1 MIKKIQSKVKRKKP
15 LVVGNWK
22 MNLTCSEAV
31 EFTQSLRKQL
41 NTTNKIICG
50 ISPSFI
56 FLKDICTILAGSA
69 IFVVAQNIHSER
81 AGAYT
86 GEVSAF
92 MVKEAGCSHV
102 IIGHSERR
110 HIFGETDAFINTKVK
125 TALSAHLKPILCIG
139 EKLHEREGGKTMLVI
154 ENQLKNGL
162 RGIGAEHI
170 QDAVI
175 AYEPVWAI
183 GTGKTASP
191 EQANEVHAYIRGLI
205 TDIYGK
211 DIARGVYI
219 LYGGSVKPEN
229 TRDLMAEEE
238 VDGLLVGGASINL
251 ESFFK
256 ILDAASNFF

>member
-1 MIKKIQSKVKRKKP
+1 
-15 LVVGNWK
+15 
-22 MNLTCSEAV
+22 MNLTRTEAV

-41 NTTNKIICG
+41 TTTSRTGCG
-50 ISPSFI
+50 ICPSFV
-56 FLKDICTILAGSA
+56 FLKDICTVLAGSA
-69 IFVVAQNIHSER
+69 IFVGAQNIHSER

-92 MVKEAGCSHV
+92 MVKETGCSHA

-110 HIFGETDAFINTKVK
+110 NIFGETDAFINTKIK
-125 TALSAHLKPILCIG
+125 TALSANLKPILCIG
-139 EKLHEREGGKTMLVI
+139 EKLHEREDGKTGHVI
-154 ENQLKNGL
+154 ENQLKNSL

-170 QDAVI
+170 QDFVI

-191 EQANEVHAYIRGLI
+191 EQAKEAHTFIRDLLI
-205 TDIYGK
+205 DIYGK

-229 TRDLMAEEE
+229 ASDLLALED
-238 VDGLLVGGASINL
+238 VDGFLVGGASILL
-251 ESFFK
+251 ESFLK
-256 ILDAASNFF
+256 IIGIASNFSL

>member
-1 MIKKIQSKVKRKKP
+1 MIEKILSKMKRKKP
-15 LVVGNWK
+15 LVIGNWK
-22 MNLTCSEAV
+22 MNLTRAEAV
-31 EFTQSLRKQL
+31 EFAQSLRKQTI
-41 NTTNKIICG
+41 TTNNIVCG

-56 FLKDICTILAGSA
+56 FLNDICTVLRGSF
-69 IFVVAQNIHSER
+69 IFVSAQNIHSER

-110 HIFGETDAFINTKVK
+110 HIFGETDAFVNSKVK
-125 TALSAHLKPILCIG
+125 TALSANLKPILCIG
-139 EKLHEREGGKTMLVI
+139 EKLHEREEGKTKVVI

-162 RGIGAEHI
+162 RGIGGEHI
-170 QDAVI
+170 RNFVV

-191 EQANEVHAYIRGLI
+191 EQANEVHVYIRGLL
-205 TDIYGK
+205 TDIYDK
-211 DIARGVYI
+211 DIARSVYI

-229 TRDLMAEEE
+229 TKDLIAQSE

-251 ESFFK
+251 ESFLK
-256 ILDAASNFF
+256 ILDAASNFS